1 MPPNKTQVARR
12 GVVPSYPP
20 ALGFDVAPLMVI
32 VIVVM
37 IVVMIIT
44 MVAVIVAVVVPMFVT
59 MLFTVMGYVRMG
71 VPIMPD
77 EIDRL
82 AAGVVLAA
90 VMAPIAL
97 VAGAHMQIDRRRQHD
112 AVSAYAHHRR
122 AIDEA
127 GRRRV
132 ADIHASVKARVAQAD
147 GGRHL
152 CMRRAADCQR
162 CQAQGE
168 K

>member
-1 MPPNKTQVARR
+1 
-12 GVVPSYPP
+12 
-20 ALGFDVAPLMVI
+20 VI

-37 IVVMIIT
+37 V
-44 MVAVIVAVVVPMFVT
+44 VAVIVPMFVAVVAMIVPMFVAVVAMLVPMFVAVVAMLVT
-59 MLFTVMGYVRMG
+59 MMFTIVGNVSIG
-71 VPIMPD
+71 VPVMPD
-77 EIDRL
+77 EEDRL

-97 VAGAHMQIDRRRQHD
+97 IAWAYMQIDRRRQH
-112 AVSAYAHHRR
+112 AAMNAYTYDGR

-132 ADIHASVKARVAQAD
+132 ADIHASVKAGLAQGD

-152 CMRRAADCQR
+152 CECCAADCQR
-162 CQAQGE
+162 CKARGE

>member
-1 MPPNKTQVARR
+1 
-12 GVVPSYPP
+12 
-20 ALGFDVAPLMVI
+20 VI

-37 IVVMIIT
+37 V
-44 MVAVIVAVVVPMFVT
+44 VAVVAMLVPTFVAVVAMFVPTFVAVVAMFVPMFVAVVA
-59 MLFTVMGYVRMG
+59 MLVTVFTIVRNVSIG
-71 VPIMPD
+71 VPVMPY
-77 EIDRL
+77 EVDRL

-97 VAGAHMQIDRRRQHD
+97 IAWAYMQIDRRRQL
-112 AVSAYAHHRR
+112 AATNAYAHDGR

-132 ADIHASVKARVAQAD
+132 ADIHASVKTGLAQGD

-152 CMRRAADCQR
+152 RERCAADCQR
-162 CQAQGE
+162 CKARGE

>member
-1 MPPNKTQVARR
+1 
-12 GVVPSYPP
+12 
-20 ALGFDVAPLMVI
+20 VI

-37 IVVMIIT
+37 V
-44 MVAVIVAVVVPMFVT
+44 VAVVAMLVPMFVPTFVAVIAMFVPMFVAVVAMLVT
-59 MLFTVMGYVRMG
+59 MVFTIVRNVSIG
-71 VPIMPD
+71 VPVMPY
-77 EIDRL
+77 EVDRL

-97 VAGAHMQIDRRRQHD
+97 IAWAYMQIDWRRQH
-112 AVSAYAHHRR
+112 AAMNAYAHDGR

-132 ADIHASVKARVAQAD
+132 ADIHASEKAGLAQGD

-152 CMRRAADCQR
+152 CECCAADCQR
-162 CQAQGE
+162 CKARGE

>member
-1 MPPNKTQVARR
+1 
-12 GVVPSYPP
+12 
-20 ALGFDVAPLMVI
+20 VI

-37 IVVMIIT
+37 V
-44 MVAVIVAVVVPMFVT
+44 VAVVAMLVPMIVAAVAMIVPMFVAVLVPMFVAVVA
-59 MLFTVMGYVRMG
+59 MLVPMVFTIVRSVSIG
-71 VPIMPD
+71 VPVMPD
-77 EIDRL
+77 EEDRL

-97 VAGAHMQIDRRRQHD
+97 IAWAYMQIDRRRQH
-112 AVSAYAHHRR
+112 AAMNAYAHDGR

-132 ADIHASVKARVAQAD
+132 ADIHASVKAGFAQAD

-152 CMRRAADCQR
+152 CECCAADCQR
-162 CQAQGE
+162 CKARGE

>member
-1 MPPNKTQVARR
+1 M
-12 GVVPSYPP
+12 
-20 ALGFDVAPLMVI
+20 I

-37 IVVMIIT
+37 IVVV
-44 MVAVIVAVVVPMFVT
+44 VAMLVPMIVAVVAMLVPMFVAVVAILVP
-59 MLFTVMGYVRMG
+59 MMFTIVRSVSIG
-71 VPIMPD
+71 VPVMPD
-77 EIDRL
+77 EVDRL

-97 VAGAHMQIDRRRQHD
+97 IAWAHMQIDRRRQH
-112 AVSAYAHHRR
+112 AALNAYAHDGR

-132 ADIHASVKARVAQAD
+132 ADIHASVKAGIAQGD

-152 CMRRAADCQR
+152 RECCAADCQR
-162 CQAQGE
+162 CKARGE

>member
-1 MPPNKTQVARR
+1 
-12 GVVPSYPP
+12 
-20 ALGFDVAPLMVI
+20 VI

-37 IVVMIIT
+37 V
-44 MVAVIVAVVVPMFVT
+44 VAVVAMLVPMIVAVVAMLVATFVAVVAMLVTTFVAVVAMLVT
-59 MLFTVMGYVRMG
+59 MVFTIVRSVSIG
-71 VPIMPD
+71 VPVMLD
-77 EIDRL
+77 EKDRL

-97 VAGAHMQIDRRRQHD
+97 IAWAYMQIDRRRQH
-112 AVSAYAHHRR
+112 AAMNAYAHDGR

-132 ADIHASVKARVAQAD
+132 ADIHASVKAGFAQAD

-152 CMRRAADCQR
+152 CECCAADCQR
-162 CQAQGE
+162 CKARGE

>member
-1 MPPNKTQVARR
+1 
-12 GVVPSYPP
+12 
-20 ALGFDVAPLMVI
+20 VI

-37 IVVMIIT
+37 V
-44 MVAVIVAVVVPMFVT
+44 VAVIVTMFVAVVAMIVAVVAMIVPMFVAVVAMLVT
-59 MLFTVMGYVRMG
+59 MMFTIVGNVSIG
-71 VPIMPD
+71 VPVMPD
-77 EIDRL
+77 EEDRL

-97 VAGAHMQIDRRRQHD
+97 IAWAYMQIDRRRQH
-112 AVSAYAHHRR
+112 AAMNAYTYDGR

-147 GGRHL
+147 GAAHL
-152 CMRRAADCQR
+152 CEPCAAN
-162 CQAQGE
+162 
-168 K
+168 

>member
-1 MPPNKTQVARR
+1 M
-12 GVVPSYPP
+12 
-20 ALGFDVAPLMVI
+20 I

-37 IVVMIIT
+37 VVAV
-44 MVAVIVAVVVPMFVT
+44 VAVIVPMIVPMIVTVVAMIVPMLVAVVAMLVT
-59 MLFTVMGYVRMG
+59 MVFTIVRNVSIG
-71 VPIMPD
+71 VPVMPD
-77 EIDRL
+77 EEDRL

-97 VAGAHMQIDRRRQHD
+97 IAWAYMQIDRRRQH
-112 AVSAYAHHRR
+112 AAMNAYAHDGR

-132 ADIHASVKARVAQAD
+132 ADIHASVKAGLAQGD

-152 CMRRAADCQR
+152 CECCAADCQR
-162 CQAQGE
+162 CKARGE

>member
-1 MPPNKTQVARR
+1 M
-12 GVVPSYPP
+12 
-20 ALGFDVAPLMVI
+20 I

-37 IVVMIIT
+37 IVVV
-44 MVAVIVAVVVPMFVT
+44 VAMLVPMIVAVVAMLVPMFVAVVAILVP
-59 MLFTVMGYVRMG
+59 MMFTIVRSVSIG
-71 VPIMPD
+71 VPVMPD
-77 EIDRL
+77 EVDRL

-97 VAGAHMQIDRRRQHD
+97 IAWAHMQIDRRRQH
-112 AVSAYAHHRR
+112 AALNAYAHDGR

-132 ADIHASVKARVAQAD
+132 ADIHASVKAGIAQGD

-152 CMRRAADCQR
+152 RECCAADYQR
-162 CQAQGE
+162 CKARGE

>member
-1 MPPNKTQVARR
+1 M
-12 GVVPSYPP
+12 
-20 ALGFDVAPLMVI
+20 I

-37 IVVMIIT
+37 V
-44 MVAVIVAVVVPMFVT
+44 VAVVAMLVPMFVAVVAMIT
-59 MLFTVMGYVRMG
+59 MVFTIVRNVSIG
-71 VPIMPD
+71 VPVMPD
-77 EIDRL
+77 EEDRL

-97 VAGAHMQIDRRRQHD
+97 IAWAYMQIDRRRQH
-112 AVSAYAHHRR
+112 AAMNAYAHDGR

-132 ADIHASVKARVAQAD
+132 ADIHASVKAGLAQGD

-152 CMRRAADCQR
+152 RECCAADCQR
-162 CQAQGE
+162 CKARGE

>member
-1 MPPNKTQVARR
+1 
-12 GVVPSYPP
+12 
-20 ALGFDVAPLMVI
+20 VI

-37 IVVMIIT
+37 V
-44 MVAVIVAVVVPMFVT
+44 VAVVAMLVPTFVAVVAMFVPTFVAVVAMFVPMFVPMFVAVVA
-59 MLFTVMGYVRMG
+59 MLVTVFTIVRNVSIG
-71 VPIMPD
+71 VPVMPY
-77 EIDRL
+77 EVDRL

-97 VAGAHMQIDRRRQHD
+97 IAWAYMQIDRRRQL
-112 AVSAYAHHRR
+112 AATNAYAHDGR

-132 ADIHASVKARVAQAD
+132 ADIHASVKTGLAQGD

-152 CMRRAADCQR
+152 RERCAADCQR
-162 CQAQGE
+162 CKARGE

>member
-1 MPPNKTQVARR
+1 
-12 GVVPSYPP
+12 
-20 ALGFDVAPLMVI
+20 VI

-37 IVVMIIT
+37 IVVV
-44 MVAVIVAVVVPMFVT
+44 VAMLVPMIVAVVAMLVPMFVAVVA
-59 MLFTVMGYVRMG
+59 MLVPMFVAVVAILVPMMFTIVRSVSIG
-71 VPIMPD
+71 VPVMPD
-77 EIDRL
+77 EVDRL

-97 VAGAHMQIDRRRQHD
+97 IAWAHMQIDRRRQH
-112 AVSAYAHHRR
+112 AALNAYAHDGR

-132 ADIHASVKARVAQAD
+132 ADIHASVKAGIAQGD

-152 CMRRAADCQR
+152 RECCAADCQR
-162 CQAQGE
+162 CKARGE

>member
-1 MPPNKTQVARR
+1 
-12 GVVPSYPP
+12 
-20 ALGFDVAPLMVI
+20 VI

-37 IVVMIIT
+37 V
-44 MVAVIVAVVVPMFVT
+44 VAVVAMLVPMFVPT
-59 MLFTVMGYVRMG
+59 FVAVVAMFVPTFVAVVAMFVAVVAMLVTVFTIVRNVSIG
-71 VPIMPD
+71 VPVMPYKV
-77 EIDRL
+77 DRL

-97 VAGAHMQIDRRRQHD
+97 IAWAYMQIDRRRQL
-112 AVSAYAHHRR
+112 AATNAYAHDGR

-132 ADIHASVKARVAQAD
+132 ADIHASVKTGLAQGD

-152 CMRRAADCQR
+152 RERCAADCQR
-162 CQAQGE
+162 CKARGE